1 MFRKLTI
8 EQYNEI
14 LSSKAPTPG
23 GGSALAMVG
32 AMACSLC
39 QMAVEVTLTK
49 GKNEYLAN
57 SLSTFKRCIDKLQ
70 DLAQDDSTAF
80 EKILA
85 VSRQVRSGEVDKSA
99 LQKEY
104 HKSAL
109 VPIEV
114 MQVCKRALDLAEN
127 TKPYLYKYV
136 ASDCYIGVDL
146 LKVVIKNSLH
156 NVYANTGLIVD
167 ETLKHSLEKQA
178 EDVAGS
184 L

>member
-1 MFRKLTI
+1 MYKQMSI

-23 GGSALAMVG
+23 GGNALAMVG

-49 GKNEYLAN
+49 GENDYLA
-57 SLSTFKRCIDKLQ
+57 SLTSTLKRCIDKLQ
-70 DLAQDDSTAF
+70 DLAEEDSVAF
-80 EKILA
+80 DRIIA
-85 VSRQVRSGEVDKSA
+85 VSRKVRAGELEKSA

-104 HKSAL
+104 HKAAL
-109 VPIEV
+109 VPLEV
-114 MQVCKRALDLAEN
+114 MQVCKRALDVAEYS
-127 TKPYLYKYV
+127 KPYLYKYV
-136 ASDCYIGVDL
+136 ATDCYIGIDL
-146 LKVVIKNSLH
+146 LKVVIKDSTH

-178 EDVAGS
+178 EEIVSG

>member
-1 MFRKLTI
+1 MFKQMTI
-8 EQYNEI
+8 EKYNEI
-14 LSSKAPTPG
+14 LASKSPTPG

-49 GKNEYLAN
+49 DENEYLAN
-57 SLSTFKRCIDKLQ
+57 CLPTLKRCIAKLQ
-70 DLAQDDSTAF
+70 DLAQEDADAF
-80 EKILA
+80 QKIIA
-85 VSRQVRSGEVDKSA
+85 VSHQVKLGEAEKSA

-109 VPIEV
+109 VPIQV
-114 MQVCKRALDLAEN
+114 MQVCKRALDVAEN

-136 ASDCYIGVDL
+136 ATDCYIGIDL
-146 LKVVIKNSLH
+146 LKVAIKDSVH
-156 NVYANTGLIVD
+156 NVYANTCLITD
-167 ETLKHSLEKQA
+167 EQLKRSLEKQA
-178 EDVAGS
+178 DDVANS

>member
-1 MFRKLTI
+1 MFKQMTI
-8 EQYNEI
+8 EKYNEI
-14 LSSKAPTPG
+14 LASKSPTPG

-49 GKNEYLAN
+49 DENEYLAN
-57 SLSTFKRCIDKLQ
+57 CLPTLKRCIAKLQ
-70 DLAQDDSTAF
+70 DLAQEDADAF
-80 EKILA
+80 QKIIA
-85 VSRQVRSGEVDKSA
+85 VSHQVKLGESEKSA

-109 VPIEV
+109 VPIQV
-114 MQVCKRALDLAEN
+114 MQVCKRALDVAEN

-136 ASDCYIGVDL
+136 ATDCYIGIDL
-146 LKVVIKNSLH
+146 LKVAIKDSVH
-156 NVYANTGLIVD
+156 NVYANTCLITD
-167 ETLKHSLEKQA
+167 EQLKRSLEKQA
-178 EDVAGS
+178 DDVANS